1 MPPWPLPKLFR
12 LTKDGKLNKR
22 LFQGETI
29 NTPSMLAVEDAING
43 LRWAQA
49 IGGLPELIRRSETNL
64 DIAAEWRRGCD
75 WADFLARDPA
85 TRSCTS
91 ICLWVVHP
99 SVMAQSPEVQAQ
111 LIRDITTLR
120 KEGVAYD
127 IASYRD
133 APPGLR
139 LWCGATVESGDMEA
153 VLSWLDW
160 AFNHVAT
167 GTSAI

>member
-1 MPPWPLPKLFR
+1 MPKLFR
-12 LTKDGKLNKR
+12 LTKDGKLNEG

-29 NTPSMLAVEDAING
+29 NTPSMLAVEDAIDG
-43 LRWAQA
+43 LRWAQS

-64 DIAAEWRRGCD
+64 DIAAEWRRGCG
-75 WADFLARDPA
+75 WADFLASDPA
-85 TRSCTS
+85 TRSCKS
-91 ICLWVVHP
+91 ICLRVVHP
-99 SVMAQSPEVQAQ
+99 NVMAQSPEVQAQ
-111 LIRDITTLR
+111 LIREIATFME

-133 APPGLR
+133 APLGLR
-139 LWCGATVESGDMEA
+139 LWGGATVESGDMEA

-160 AFNHVAT
+160 AFDQVAT